1 LPPAVAS
8 SDLSANHGTVTHNH
22 NTKVLIAW
30 CTSLLFSYFSSDWL
44 PLIGQYRFVHSNLAS
59 SFSSSS
65 VCLGCVSVESL

>member
-30 CTSLLFSYFSSDWL
+30 STSLLF
-44 PLIGQYRFVHSNLAS
+44 LISPVID
-59 SFSSSS
+59 
-65 VCLGCVSVESL
+65 CLW